1 MSSFHALV
9 TGMIC
14 IAATMASAAGV
25 LNKIGVATTGA
36 GPRILP
42 S

>member
-14 IAATMASAAGV
+14 IAATIASASGV
-25 LNKIGVATTGA
+25 LNNVGVVATGA